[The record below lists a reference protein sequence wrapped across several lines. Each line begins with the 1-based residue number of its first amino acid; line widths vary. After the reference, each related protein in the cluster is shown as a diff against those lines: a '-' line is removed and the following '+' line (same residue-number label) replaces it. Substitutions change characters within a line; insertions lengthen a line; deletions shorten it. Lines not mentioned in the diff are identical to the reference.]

1 MAVFVTA
8 LKPENLDNIKFNRAI
23 KIFVIDISNQTA
35 AAVEIAPP
43 TGQNHG
49 PGSDKSANHLS
60 KKSKGKELERR
71 TRPPSKVPAI

>member
-1 MAVFVTA
+1 MAVLVTS
-8 LKPENLDNIKFNRAI
+8 LNTENLDKIKLRSAI
-23 KIFVIDISNQTA
+23 SIRVFDINNQTA

-49 PGSDKSANHLS
+49 PGSDKSAIHLL
-60 KKSKGKELERR
+60 KKSNGRELERR